1 MVWMMSVN
9 SQVHDDDGHG
19 EKVAMQEANGMR
31 AMDVLKTRCDK
42 RAVHEA
48 AGICEP
54 LNRPLSCKETGETN
68 AGGESCAMATAR
80 KIAKIQV

>member
-31 AMDVLKTRCDK
+31 ATDVLKQDAIKEQCMK
-42 RAVHEA
+42 RLGYANHSI
-48 AGICEP
+48 GH
-54 LNRPLSCKETGETN
+54 
-68 AGGESCAMATAR
+68 
-80 KIAKIQV
+80 